1 MMLVLLNLKNLFAM
15 LKPQTN
21 YDLGSI
27 AVMVERIL
35 SKYYGLP
42 AESTRYVPMT
52 FSIQYEHLVHHE
64 LAKVLPLL
72 REHGSM
78 GKTLY
83 VDVTIN
89 GTLILSTEELKGDY
103 AIFQSC

>member
-1 MMLVLLNLKNLFAM
+1 MMLVLLNLKNVFA
-15 LKPQTN
+15 LAKPQTN

-35 SKYYGLP
+35 TRYYGLP
-42 AESTRYVPMT
+42 AESSRYIPVVFTM
-52 FSIQYEHLVHHE
+52 QYEHLVHHE
-64 LAKVLPLL
+64 LAKVMPLL
-72 REHGSM
+72 LQSGSM